1 MRKIVIDDTVR
12 AFAHQYATG
21 VLAACPK
28 VDEDLNTLKTFVV
41 ANNNWTDPKAVEEY
55 IDQLRADY
63 VSLLTLEPKDWD
75 INKYDSI
82 LRREPG
88 MLTRKVRYAVKKRDE
103 DGNPTEYY
111 EAKLYE
117 RIMFCLRY
125 PDCRSILGGI
135 HQQMGLKACVY
146 CNTQPT
152 RSADGVVFYTLDHFK
167 AQSEYTFL
175 GTCFYNLQPSD
186 GTCNGHKSTQPCDF
200 QLFVND
206 PNIELSPFKFQP
218 QVVEL
223 NKPNEF
229 DCLSIEFLSQNG
241 QQTADSRE
249 YDRTFH
255 ITELYKAYKD
265 VVVDLYDKNYKMSSS
280 GMVASYKASLGLHA
294 TRAEMTNFLLGCP
307 YDENLIHGEVMRKLK
322 YDTMKQLDDA
332 GLLLKE
338 GV

>member
-12 AFAHQYATG
+12 GFAQQYAAE
-21 VLAACPK
+21 VLAACPN
-28 VDEDLNTLKTFVV
+28 VDAELNTLKYFVV
-41 ANNNWTDPKAVEEY
+41 ANNNWTDPQAVEEY
-55 IDQLRADY
+55 IDLLRADY
-63 VSLLTLEPKDWD
+63 VSLLTLEPKDWN
-75 INKYDSI
+75 IGKYDSI
-82 LRREPG
+82 LNREPG
-88 MLTRKVRYAVKKRDE
+88 MLTRKVKYDVKRRDAN
-103 DGNPTEYY
+103 GNPAEYY
-111 EAKLYE
+111 EEKLYK

-135 HQQMGLKACVY
+135 HQLMGLKACVY

-152 RSADGVVFYTLDHFK
+152 RSADGEVFYTLDHFK

-175 GTCFYNLQPSD
+175 GTCCYNLQPSD

-200 QLFVND
+200 QLYVND
-206 PNIELSPFKFQP
+206 PNETLSPFKFQP

-223 NKPNEF
+223 NKANEF
-229 DCLSIEFLSQNG
+229 DCLSIDFLSQNG
-241 QQTADSRE
+241 QQTAGSRE

-265 VVVDLYDKNYKMSSS
+265 VVVGLYDKNYKMSSS

-294 TRAEMTNFLLGCP
+294 TRAEMTDFLLGCP